1 MENKSILIVDDD
13 QSIVRMFTRR
23 LKKLG
28 LNIHTAENGLIG
40 LKLALELSPDIIL
53 ADVRMP
59 VMNGL
64 DMVKELRAK
73 GYNKLIVACTASVR
87 VQDKEMTQ
95 KAGFDDFIAKPVE
108 SNFEDIIQNL
118 IETHSKT

>member
-1 MENKSILIVDDD
+1 MVDKSILIVDDD

-28 LNIHTAENGLIG
+28 LNIYTAENGLIG
-40 LKLALELSPDIIL
+40 LKLAIELLPDIIL
-53 ADVRMP
+53 ADIRMP

-73 GYNKLIVACTASVR
+73 GYNKLVVACTASVR

-108 SNFEDIIQNL
+108 NNFEDIIQNL
-118 IETHSKT
+118 IERHSTT